1 MALRQLIATPQ
12 AAVEPLRAGK
22 PTQPVAPPQDPDI
35 PRDPVLEPDDGHFP
49 MYEANMD
56 PVHWEQP
63 ENGRGP

>member
-1 MALRQLIATPQ
+1 MAPKASMESAR
-12 AAVEPLRAGK
+12 AAPFAQSLA
-22 PTQPVAPPQDPDI
+22 PQDPDI